1 MAAKAM
7 AQGETFPCID
17 RFRGHGPLLQNHQ
30 RKRWFQSKRYLASTA
45 FGGMAPSYK
54 FTTSDAVV
62 GAAHGRE
69 SDGSG

>member
-7 AQGETFPCID
+7 VPVEAFPCID
-17 RFRGHGPLLQNHQ
+17 RFRGRGPLLQ
-30 RKRWFQSKRYLASTA
+30 RRWMRHLTPEWATLS
-45 FGGMAPSYK
+45 
-54 FTTSDAVV
+54 V